1 MPISFRDLS
10 WHGFKIHLLF
20 PDNREFSWQT
30 EFHKRVLIMASKL
43 LSQLSFPLINVC
55 FKQHTFSVQELI
67 VPQRWLRKKDWFSW
81 KPKISPSFSFIYR
94 YSTNIAPFMS
104 VNYTEWFI
112 MLKKNENRRKKNVWF
127 HSQTNLNLHYK
138 EKGFAGWESID
149 CTKQCTKVTKGK
161 CHHLSQDKMRTSYL
175 LIKNYSF
182 PDFFLS
188 HKFSLTQSEIS
199 WLLPVYEKN

>member
-1 MPISFRDLS
+1 
-10 WHGFKIHLLF
+10 
-20 PDNREFSWQT
+20 
-30 EFHKRVLIMASKL
+30 
-43 LSQLSFPLINVC
+43 
-55 FKQHTFSVQELI
+55 
-67 VPQRWLRKKDWFSW
+67 
-81 KPKISPSFSFIYR
+81 
-94 YSTNIAPFMS
+94 MS

-138 EKGFAGWESID
+138 EKGFAGLESID

-161 CHHLSQDKMRTSYL
+161 CHHLSQDKIRTSYL
-175 LIKNYSF
+175 LIKNYTF

-199 WLLPVYEKN
+199 WLLPVYENISYSRALSRPVTTMPKIPQERLNMSSTKQHTSVSERFLLGRVSSTGSRGSIKVVVRELWSIK